1 MTPDPLLRPNQYLRA
16 VQDIDFQ
23 SLAELGIRYFC
34 FDLDNTLVPQFSSTI
49 VPEAKAA
56 IDDAR
61 EKGYIEKIAL
71 ISNVLIWGPRTRRL
85 ARLAG
90 ELDIQHVYPGLIW
103 RKKPGPKPF
112 QWALKVMGVPGEQIC
127 MVGDQIYSDILGG
140 NRFGFHTILVQ
151 QLGGDHW
158 TTKITGRRQREIQVL
173 QDLGLE
179 LQ

>member
-1 MTPDPLLRPNQYLRA
+1 MSLDPHLRPDQYLRT

-23 SLAELGIRYFC
+23 ALAERGIRHFC

-56 IDDAR
+56 IQQAR
-61 EKGYIEKIAL
+61 AKGYIEKIAL

-85 ARLAG
+85 ARLAK
-90 ELDIQHVYPGLIW
+90 ELDIENVYPGLIW

-112 QWALKVMGVPGEQIC
+112 LWALKVMGVPGEKIC

-158 TTKITGRRQREIQVL
+158 TTKITGRREREIQVL
-173 QDLGLE
+173 KELGLE
-179 LQ
+179 PQ